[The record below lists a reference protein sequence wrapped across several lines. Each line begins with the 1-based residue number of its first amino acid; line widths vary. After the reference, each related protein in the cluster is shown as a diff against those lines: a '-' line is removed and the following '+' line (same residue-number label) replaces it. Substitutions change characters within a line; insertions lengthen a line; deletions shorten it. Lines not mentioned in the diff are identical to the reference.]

1 MASHRPVTMTIFSV
15 AAFFIVLREVLEA
28 CLLVGIILA
37 YLSKTGTSH
46 MAKWVWAGTAAGLAI
61 SLAAGVALA
70 VVFYVRG
77 DQLFNGTTAAMF
89 EGATYSVAVVLLTWM
104 IVWMAAM
111 GRRLRAT
118 MEASVERALDA
129 GGGWRLATLALV
141 QVAREGIETVIF
153 MTGAAGG
160 PSADSG
166 TGWRSIPLPAVAAL
180 ALGVAA
186 SVATFQGLLALDVT
200 RLLVLSSGV
209 LVAFAA
215 GLASRAAHEFQ
226 EADLLGGYE
235 GLAQAA
241 RPWWNQQLW
250 NMSGC
255 CNDKSNAFFGLARA
269 LFGYADSPTF
279 VEVIAYLAYW
289 VVIAV
294 LLGALHADHI
304 RDARSAIATY
314 VRWTSSALAVAGV
327 VGLVHSAGH
336 PSWAAFVLTAT
347 TTALGVLSVS
357 AAFDLPA
364 YLLLHRRALRRAA
377 MIAVAVGGGA
387 LLALTAA
394 ITAAQLVCEGARC
407 SVPQFLHWGLVLDAD
422 WAGRRPGD
430 GADADGTG
438 GATGYAYV
446 AVLTLSLGASIALC
460 GSHAAGAYHFARNLD
475 ADGAYHYDELNR
487 GIKVSTVVVPAGYDD
502 ERDVVEG
509 SGLMGGGGSDEDGAF
524 VGVGRGVSDTTDSTD
539 TNTPADGRSDGGDDW
554 YACPSDS
561 SDCSTAETPIAPSW
575 SFFPAS
581 PPLVVP

>member
-1 MASHRPVTMTIFSV
+1 MTIFSV

-28 CLLVGIILA
+28 CLVVGIILA
-37 YLSKTGTSH
+37 YLAKTGTSH
-46 MAKWVWAGTAAGLAI
+46 MAKWVWAGAATGVAI

-70 VVFYVRG
+70 IVFYVRG
-77 DQLFNGTTAAMF
+77 DQLFDGSAAAIF
-89 EGATYSVAVVLLTWM
+89 EGATYSLAVVLLTWM

-160 PSADSG
+160 PRGHSG

-215 GLASRAAHEFQ
+215 GLTSRAAHEFQ
-226 EADLLGGYE
+226 EADLFGGYE
-235 GLAQAA
+235 GLAQAE
-241 RPWWNQQLW
+241 RPWWNQHLW
-250 NMSGC
+250 DMSGC

-279 VEVIAYLAYW
+279 VEMIAYLAYW

-294 LLGALHADHI
+294 VLGALHADHF

-314 VRWTSSALAVAGV
+314 ARWTSSALAVAGV
-327 VGLVHSAGH
+327 VGLAHSAGH
-336 PSWAAFVLTAT
+336 PSWAAFLLTGT
-347 TTALGVLSVS
+347 TTALGALSVA

-377 MIAVAVGGGA
+377 MIAAAVGGGA
-387 LLALTAA
+387 LLALTVA

-407 SVPQFLHWGLVLDAD
+407 GVPQFLHWGLVLDAD

-460 GSHAAGAYHFARNLD
+460 GSHVAGAYLFACNLD
-475 ADGAYHYDELNR
+475 ADGAYHYDEPLSD
-487 GIKVSTVVVPAGYDD
+487 GIKLSTVVVPASYDD

-509 SGLMGGGGSDEDGAF
+509 GGLLGRGGGSDEDGAF
-524 VGVGRGVSDTTDSTD
+524 VGVGRGVGVSDTTDTQG
-539 TNTPADGRSDGGDDW
+539 TPADGGSDGGDDW

-561 SDCSTAETPIAPSW
+561 SDCSTAETPMAPSW

-581 PPLVVP
+581 PPSVVP